1 MIAWPKKNHHHNL
14 DFRQFSYPRRAPGYP
29 SSVLT
34 WSLGLFTIY
43 RKIGKSNLK
52 RRRNNPYSQQW
63 SSKRSIVCL
72 LLNINSFDCC
82 PNHDRYM
89 ASFTINAILG
99 QSLPRIDKTRD
110 PERDS
115 EPNELVAD
123 TFRAGLLSSLISSYP
138 LLAKMWLSPSTE
150 FATPKSRVMRTPY
163 DHVKRL

>member
-1 MIAWPKKNHHHNL
+1 
-14 DFRQFSYPRRAPGYP
+14 
-29 SSVLT
+29 
-34 WSLGLFTIY
+34 
-43 RKIGKSNLK
+43 
-52 RRRNNPYSQQW
+52 
-63 SSKRSIVCL
+63 
-72 LLNINSFDCC
+72 
-82 PNHDRYM
+82 M

-150 FATPKSRVMRTPY
+150 FAKPKSRVMLTPY

>member
-1 MIAWPKKNHHHNL
+1 MIAWPKKIIITINL

-63 SSKRSIVCL
+63 SSKRSISVFDFCLVCL
-72 LLNINSFDCC
+72 FDCC

-99 QSLPRIDKTRD
+99 QSLPRMDKTRD
-110 PERDS
+110 PERDMV
-115 EPNELVAD
+115 PNELVAD
-123 TFRAGLLSSLISSYP
+123 AFRAGLLSLLISSYP
-138 LLAKMWLSPSTE
+138 LLAKCSFLLVQNLRHHKVGWWGLPT
-150 FATPKSRVMRTPY
+150 TI
-163 DHVKRL
+163 

>member
-1 MIAWPKKNHHHNL
+1 MIKQTLHCLFVTEYKL
-14 DFRQFSYPRRAPGYP
+14 VRLLSKSRQIHG
-29 SSVLT
+29 
-34 WSLGLFTIY
+34 I
-43 RKIGKSNLK
+43 
-52 RRRNNPYSQQW
+52 
-63 SSKRSIVCL
+63 
-72 LLNINSFDCC
+72 
-82 PNHDRYM
+82 
-89 ASFTINAILG
+89 TINAILG